1 MCQGPDRKQ
10 MAHLNWVTGEKF
22 NKGTIYKGL
31 GSGMGRNHKERQCS
45 SASGGITGGSSNRI
59 YRESAG
65 VRGLPIRELCLM

>member
-31 GSGMGRNHKERQCS
+31 GRVWETTGRRQCLKPV
-45 SASGGITGGSSNRI
+45 
-59 YRESAG
+59 E
-65 VRGLPIRELCLM
+65 E